1 MRNSHLRIWF
11 LASGVWK
18 QSATIGLRTTHGSA
32 TQWPMDSLKHVFN
45 FFQLRH
51 VVGDSQLIHRS
62 ILCIQRIAWRGHPA
76 KDRNV
81 ICHVS
86 VVHRLNFICCL
97 AGVLFFGLR
106 LDLTLPLL
114 PLPWC
119 RWNGWAISWRIGA
132 PWKMPSYANTCIEA
146 LTETPSGS
154 SSSPCSHVLV
164 KLASWE

>member
-1 MRNSHLRIWF
+1 MTNG
-11 LASGVWK
+11 LA
-18 QSATIGLRTTHGSA
+18 QTC
-32 TQWPMDSLKHVFN
+32 
-45 FFQLRH
+45 FQLFSTQACCWRFPWNPTFACQRWRSARS
-51 VVGDSQLIHRS
+51 GLIHRS
-62 ILCIQRIAWRGHPA
+62 ILCIQRIAWRGRPA

-81 ICHVS
+81 ICRVS

-132 PWKMPSYANTCIEA
+132 PWKMPSYANTFIEA
-146 LTETPSGS
+146 LAETPSGS